1 MTFPDSKRKAPNVF
15 FNVTDD
21 TGAPSTISS
30 VSPTTP
36 VGVNVPV
43 VITVPGAPTNV
54 VATLLPDPFITY
66 SVDTDRLMVGIP
78 SISAGVLVENITYVT
93 TAIYPYNIE
102 ENLSIGLPSISA
114 GSLDVTIKTYS
125 LTERLDMGLPSIS
138 AGSLDV
144 TIVYKTYLLPERLD
158 IGLPS
163 ISAGALDT
171 TIVYRTYL
179 LSEGLNIGLPSISAG
194 ALDTTIIYIVYN
206 YQVEK
211 LTLTVPSIVAGT
223 LE

>member
-114 GSLDVTIKTYS
+114 GSLDVTI
-125 LTERLDMGLPSIS
+125 
-138 AGSLDV
+138 
-144 TIVYKTYLLPERLD
+144 VYKTYLLPERLD